1 MVCYLVWKGPF
12 CPRCQHGTLGKLA
25 PQRQGGPPK
34 HRCNAKNCQAYISP
48 HYAHPLFVD
57 HWGKSHTPL
66 STQAALLLL
75 LLNRVPHAAIHRL
88 MYVNH
93 KAIEDMQKRLYTL
106 REAYVL
112 EKEKEICFGRGHEW
126 ADVEADEATFA
137 KKIVQGQVQWEQ
149 WCGIVQRGK
158 PGTLVLHRLKPP
170 LAALRAPGPGAV
182 RKVEWKPI
190 AKKWLEGKNVILHT
204 DSAKSYRAQVPG
216 MLHDRIVHK
225 KTRVKVGNKFR
236 WVAPKYVEVQ
246 KHRLPGGKVMQV
258 KSGTQIVDRC
268 WRFLKERVTLNQQAC
283 VGARMLCMQLRSG
296 PVRVL
301 ESRKRPVDMHRRTC
315 TVVSGVDYRV
325 RACDGQKKGCFFS
338 SLYRGSYCGCRG
350 LRRTVGKCHS
360 LPQYN
365 VMPQQLHPFES
376 TLPKGVKHVNH
387 VVRAKYLL

>member
-1 MVCYLVWKGPF
+1 M
-12 CPRCQHGTLGKLA
+12 
-25 PQRQGGPPK
+25 
-34 HRCNAKNCQAYISP
+34 
-48 HYAHPLFVD
+48 
-57 HWGKSHTPL
+57 
-66 STQAALLLL
+66 LLL

-216 MLHDRIVHK
+216 MLHDRVVHK

-296 PVRVL
+296 QYEYWNRGKDL
-301 ESRKRPVDMHRRTC
+301 WTC
-315 TVVSGVDYRV
+315 TGVLV
-325 RACDGQKKGCFFS
+325 QW
-338 SLYRGSYCGCRG
+338 
-350 LRRTVGKCHS
+350 
-360 LPQYN
+360 
-365 VMPQQLHPFES
+365 
-376 TLPKGVKHVNH
+376 
-387 VVRAKYLL
+387 YLG